1 MAENSNYA
9 GFIEDCRRERA
20 ALIGLVEALENKML
34 GAGMPLIVPA
44 ALTQL
49 TADTLD
55 GFKRTVANLEA
66 LIAAYEAHP
75 DT

>member
-1 MAENSNYA
+1 MAENSNCA

-34 GAGMPLIVPA
+34 GAGMPIIIPA
-44 ALTQL
+44 SLNKL

-55 GFKRTVANLEA
+55 GFKRTVADLEA
-66 LIAAYEAHP
+66 LIAAYEASP
-75 DT
+75 DA

>member
-1 MAENSNYA
+1 MAENSNFA

-34 GAGMPLIVPA
+34 GAGMPIIIPA
-44 ALTQL
+44 SLNKL

-55 GFKRTVANLEA
+55 GFKRTVADLEA
-66 LIAAYEAHP
+66 LIAAYEANP
-75 DT
+75 DA

>member
-66 LIAAYEAHP
+66 LIAAYEANP